1 MLLALKNEEVT
12 ISQERNIRN
21 TVLEP
26 GKAREQMDFS
36 GNKWRS
42 SGWNVA
48 SLTSDFGLLVSGAAS
63 SKYILLTHQV
73 LDNWFQQLQA
83 SNSMVSELKLSP
95 AVFDKFLG
103 KLRED
108 AYQIVVKLCLHQ
120 FGTPASQYSPFMR
133 EETEVTL
140 REKKVA
146 DIFFYFLPPHLA
158 GSNEFSKCQSFCC
171 TKKPQNLVRVP
182 LQ

>member
-1 MLLALKNEEVT
+1 
-12 ISQERNIRN
+12 
-21 TVLEP
+21 
-26 GKAREQMDFS
+26 MDFS

-48 SLTSDFGLLVSGAAS
+48 SLTSDFGLLISGAAS

-83 SNSMVSELKLSP
+83 SNSMVQELKLSP

-146 DIFFYFLPPHLA
+146 DIFSIFYLHTWQDLMSSLSARAFAALKSLKIWSESHCN
-158 GSNEFSKCQSFCC
+158 SHIC
-171 TKKPQNLVRVP
+171 
-182 LQ
+182 